1 MRARR
6 RLVAAAVFALAALRA
21 APAAAGDL
29 RAVAPPGG
37 GLDALEVVLDPAA
50 PALKVRRCKSAVCGD
65 GGPWQTIG
73 VPIEPSRIDVA
84 GVKLEVLSIGEGKHV
99 VHARVPDAGRKDL
112 AFEAILAGNDA
123 APIFAGLTGYTRGED
138 GDRSGQVVLVYD
150 RDDQAKFVLIA
161 ETREDTRICGQDTT
175 PLQARGLE
183 PKTMQL
189 RGATLHRIEKKARDA
204 AARVIAQQRAA
215 GAKPPLARVLVATGG
230 SAPGAQALTDGKV
243 DTTWSEKRPG
253 DGHGEFVTMRAPSE
267 VPIHSLVVTV
277 APPSPKA
284 EGAAPRTFFVAT
296 DQKLFHVTMPKDA
309 WLDPGSSYEVPLPEP
324 VRTTCVAVVLDE
336 AYTRGASAPE
346 VSLAEVTAIT
356 KLDAEGATMD
366 DVAKELFGPRA
377 EEAAALLRRA
387 GDEGLAAVA
396 KRWPSLDGRAR
407 AFAVDV
413 AASAGSCEG
422 AAMELLTH
430 ALADKEAEVRRRA
443 LGRIE
448 RCGKNAT
455 ASLVEAVRSDDEAR
469 RAAAAPLLAAI
480 SPKAAFDPIAEQL
493 GKGRPETR
501 RALRGALARA
511 TTSASRDKLLEL
523 LRSKDMPLAARL
535 DLLRA
540 IGAKLPE
547 LRPDSGA
554 AIADVLRSS
563 PDMRTRY
570 LVAQPLAQLARSPDA
585 TSGELTRLA
594 EMIRR
599 APEWPVRARA
609 VELAAGIGPLA
620 PSIVAAVS
628 DPEPRVREAALRA
641 IATGK
646 VPGASDAAARA
657 LTSDVWTFVRVAAA
671 DALGAIPDNGSGQ
684 AALAKALDD
693 ASPKV
698 RSAAIAALGD
708 LRATRYTRDIRER
721 LDDTK
726 EDVGVR
732 ALAARTLGVL
742 CARDAIDRLTKLAQ
756 LARSPVDEADE
767 RIGMAAIDALAAI
780 KPPDLDKRLAPLRA
794 KDVRMP
800 VRRAAE
806 RALVEPGI
814 CR

>member
-1 MRARR
+1 MIARR
-6 RLVAAAVFALAALRA
+6 RLVAAPVFALAALRA
-21 APAAAGDL
+21 VPAAGGHL
-29 RAVAPPGG
+29 RAVAPAGG

-50 PALKVRRCKSAVCGD
+50 PALKVRRCKSAGCRD
-65 GGPWQTIG
+65 DEPSRTIA

-84 GVKLEVLSIGEGKHV
+84 GTKLEVLPIGEGRHV

-150 RDDQAKFVLIA
+150 RDDHSKFVLIA

-204 AARVIAQQRAA
+204 AARVVAEQRAA
-215 GAKPPLARVLVATGG
+215 DAKRPLARVLVATGG
-230 SAPGAQALTDGKV
+230 SAAGAQALTDGKV
-243 DTTWSEKRPG
+243 ETTWSEKRPG

-267 VPIHSLVVTV
+267 APIHSLLVTV
-277 APPSPKA
+277 APPTPKA

-324 VRTTCVAVVLDE
+324 VRTTCVALVLDE
-336 AYTRGASAPE
+336 AYARGASAPE
-346 VSLAEVTAIT
+346 VSIAEVAAIT
-356 KLDAEGATMD
+356 SFDAEGATMD
-366 DVAKELFGPRA
+366 DVAKELSGPRA
-377 EEAAALLRRA
+377 EEAAALLRRG

-396 KRWPSLDGRAR
+396 KRWSSLDGRAR
-407 AFAVDV
+407 ALAVDV
-413 AASAGSCEG
+413 TASAGSCEG

-455 ASLVEAVRSDDEAR
+455 ASLVEAVRSHDEAR

-480 SPKAAFDPIAEQL
+480 EPQAAIHPIAEQL

-523 LRSKDMPLAARL
+523 LRSKEMPLAARL

-547 LRPDSGA
+547 LRPDAGT
-554 AIADVLRSS
+554 AIADVLRST

-599 APEWPVRARA
+599 DPDWPVRARA

-641 IATGK
+641 VALGK
-646 VPGASDAAARA
+646 VPGASDAAAHA
-657 LTSDVWTFVRVAAA
+657 LTNDFWTFVRVAAA
-671 DALGAIPDNGSGQ
+671 DALGAIPDNGSSPS
-684 AALAKALDD
+684 ALAKALRD

-698 RSAAIAALGD
+698 RSAAVAALGD
-708 LRATRYTRDIRER
+708 LRATRYTRAIRER

-726 EDVGVR
+726 EDVEVR

-742 CARDAIDRLTKLAQ
+742 CARDATDRLTKLAQ

-767 RIGMAAIDALAAI
+767 RIGIAAIDALAAI
-780 KPPDLDKRLAPLRA
+780 RPPDLEKRLAPLRA
-794 KDVRMP
+794 KDVRVP

-806 RALVEPGI
+806 RALAEPGM